1 MARPNILFVL
11 ADQMRP
17 DSLGQATPH
26 INALASRGVRF
37 ENCYTASPL
46 CQPARACIVTGKF
59 PTSHGVC
66 GNVNEPI
73 SMAERQDTF
82 MQHLRQAGYHTALIG
97 KHHYYDRFAA
107 GMDVL
112 EDDEDIKGY
121 GFDHVWQAGDDTLRN
136 EDRFTRY
143 LREKGRLEEWR
154 REVKQAGAAYYRS
167 LEPGESK
174 DGYIGECALEY
185 IRDYDREAP
194 LYLNVGFTGPHPPH
208 WAVGKYAEMFD
219 PSDMPMPLGVTDPAQ
234 IEAVRQRRA
243 QYLGKVRLVDDYVGR
258 LCEALEAQGMLENTC
273 VVFSSD
279 HGDTLGDHGTMDKR
293 FFYEQSATVPL
304 VMAGPGIDL
313 QAREWSNV
321 CKALANNVDLYPTF
335 LAMAGCEHI
344 LGDSQRDGINL
355 LDMAYDRAPRRGEVY
370 SELGT
375 AMMVRDA
382 NWKLVYDGEQGGVQ
396 YLFNLRSDPD
406 ELANLAGVAGYE
418 AIEAELTRKLLTR
431 LIKLT
436 HHTQAKEQ
444 DRIQRVRV

>member
-59 PTSHGVC
+59 PTTHGVC

-73 SMAERQDTF
+73 SMDERQDTF

-112 EDDEDIKGY
+112 EDDYDIKGY
-121 GFDHVWQAGDDTLRN
+121 GFDHVWQVADDTFRN
-136 EDRFTRY
+136 ECRFTRY

-154 REVKQAGAAYYRS
+154 REVKEDGAAYYRG
-167 LEPGESK
+167 LEPAESK
-174 DGYIGECALEY
+174 DGYIGECALKY
-185 IRDYDREAP
+185 IRDYDQEAP

-219 PSDMPMPLGVTDPAQ
+219 PSDMSVPLGVTDPAQ

-258 LCEALEAQGMLENTC
+258 FCEVLEEQGMLENTC
-273 VVFSSD
+273 VVFSAD

-321 CKALANNVDLYPTF
+321 CKSLANNVDLYPTF
-335 LAMAGCEHI
+335 LAMAGCENL

-355 LDMAYDRAPRRGEVY
+355 LDMAYNRVPRRGEVY

-382 NWKLVYDGEQGGVQ
+382 NWKMVYDAEQDGVQ

-406 ELANLAGVAGYE
+406 ELINLAGVAGYE
-418 AIEAELTRKLLTR
+418 AIEAELTQKLLTR

-444 DRIQRVRV
+444 QRVQRVRV